1 MIMDKTD
8 FFEHGFDHE
17 LVANGPMKNGSLAD
31 RLIATRPM
39 TSSSMAN
46 GSLTNGLMTTRRGR
60 VTGFLRSLAFLL
72 VLLGSLINPNP
83 SLLLA
88 QDTGSGLDFL
98 NIGPSSR
105 ILSLAE
111 ASTAT
116 LTGASAIYTN
126 PALLAFESASGADVG
141 YTLWIGEITN
151 QFASVNVLK
160 ERFSYGFGVY
170 NSGSGGFEARD
181 RPGPSAGGFRI
192 SYLSL
197 AAAGAYRV
205 GDLAVGATGHYLREE
220 VFAYRASGFAF
231 TAGAAL
237 ELVDDRVR
245 FGAALQHVGEMNALD
260 LASTTLPSS
269 LRIGFKADLVE
280 VRSKGL
286 NDLPVLFTLHG
297 DLNQHLNDLPRVDFT
312 GESSEDPARFFS
324 MAISANASDLI
335 TAQIGYRWGPTERP
349 LSTGLGVYVKPV
361 YVHYAFV
368 PFSTGFGNVHSLGVR
383 THF

>member
-8 FFEHGFDHE
+8 FFEYGFDHE

-39 TSSSMAN
+39 TNSSMAN

-60 VTGFLRSLAFLL
+60 VTGFLRSLAFRL

-160 ERFSYGFGVY
+160 ERLSYGFGVY

-245 FGAALQHVGEMNALD
+245 LGAALQHVGEMNALD

>member
-1 MIMDKTD
+1 MNSQS
-8 FFEHGFDHE
+8 F
-17 LVANGPMKNGSLAD
+17 
-31 RLIATRPM
+31 RP
-39 TSSSMAN
+39 TKRAYWQTVSV
-46 GSLTNGLMTTRRGR
+46 L
-60 VTGFLRSLAFLL
+60 F
-72 VLLGSLINPNP
+72 VLLGILITPNP
-83 SLLLA
+83 KHLLA

-116 LTGASAIYTN
+116 LTGSSAIYTN
-126 PALLAFESASGADVG
+126 PALLSFESASGADVG
-141 YTLWIGEITN
+141 YTLWIGDINN
-151 QFASVNVLK
+151 QFASVNILK
-160 ERFSYGFGVY
+160 DRFSYGFGVY

-181 RPGPSAGGFRI
+181 TPGPSAGSFSI

-197 AAAGAYRV
+197 AASGAYRI
-205 GDLAVGATGHYLREE
+205 GDLAVGATGHLLREE
-220 VFAYRASGFAF
+220 VFSYRASGFAF

-237 ELVDDRVR
+237 ELLDSRVR
-245 FGAALQHVGEMNALD
+245 LGAVLQHVGEMNALD
-260 LASTTLPSS
+260 LVSTTLPSS
-269 LRIGFKADLVE
+269 LRFGFKADLIE
-280 VRSKGL
+280 VRSRGL

-312 GESSEDPARFFS
+312 GESSDDPARFFS

-349 LSTGLGVYVKPV
+349 VSTGFGVYVKPV